1 MKGKSA
7 LPLALVLTNA
17 AFNDLFD
24 FWVIHFIKAGGL
36 YALQTKRKMYCINDI
51 TGFLNHAHSIITEA
65 IPIMEPHIRVEVTY
79 K

>member
-24 FWVIHFIKAGGL
+24 FWVIHFIKAGRL
-36 YALQTKRKMYCINDI
+36 YALQTKRKIYCINDI
-51 TGFLNHAHSIITEA
+51 TGFFNNAYSISS
-65 IPIMEPHIRVEVTY
+65 MEPHIWVEVTY